1 MPILRLLSGGAAHG
15 LVAAL
20 AQQFEAAT
28 GYSID
33 GEFGAVGAMAAIL
46 RSGAP
51 ADALILTSKL
61 IDELTNEGYVA
72 HGTSTEV
79 GVVQT
84 AVAVRSGDAVP
95 LIGNADALKA
105 SLLEA
110 DEIYFPDPQQ
120 ATAGIHFA
128 NVLRS
133 LGIADDAEARMR
145 TFPNGAVAMR
155 ALAASTSARPIG
167 CTQVTEIVSTPGVDL
182 VDSLPPEH
190 ELATTYTAAVCASA
204 ACPSIAREFT
214 ALLASSATSGHRRR
228 AGFD

>member
-1 MPILRLLSGGAAHG
+1 MPTLRLLSGGAAHG
-15 LVAAL
+15 LVASL
-20 AQQFEAAT
+20 ASQFEAAT
-28 GYSID
+28 GHTID

-51 ADALILTSKL
+51 VDALILTSKL
-61 IDELTNEGYVA
+61 IDELTDEGYVA
-72 HGTSTEV
+72 HGTRTEV

-84 AVAVRSGDAVP
+84 AVAVRGGDPLP
-95 LIGNADALKA
+95 LIGSAGALKA
-105 SLLEA
+105 SLLES

-133 LGIADDAEARMR
+133 LGIATEVETRTR
-145 TFPNGAVAMR
+145 TFPNGAAAMR
-155 ALAASTSARPIG
+155 ALAASTGARPVG
-167 CTQVTEIVSTPGVDL
+167 CTQVTEILNTPGVDL
-182 VDSLPPEH
+182 VGSLPPEYR
-190 ELATTYTAAVCASA
+190 LATTYTAAVCASA
-204 ACPSIAREFT
+204 ARPSVAREFT